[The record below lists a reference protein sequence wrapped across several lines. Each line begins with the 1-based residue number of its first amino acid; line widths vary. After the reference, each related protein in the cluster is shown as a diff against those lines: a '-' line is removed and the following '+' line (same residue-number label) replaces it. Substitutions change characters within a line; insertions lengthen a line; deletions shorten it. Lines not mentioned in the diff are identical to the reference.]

1 MTSTELSRNSRVTP
15 PPALMTAEELLTYPE
30 PDNKR
35 TELVRG
41 RLVVREPPG
50 MYHGEYAARV
60 VMAIGTY
67 LIHDQAARGAEQT
80 RGRVLTCD
88 PGFTLARNPDTVRA
102 PDVAYVSRARWA
114 GPMPHGY
121 GEFAPDLAVEI
132 QSPNDRP
139 GAVLAKI
146 GDWLNAGALLVW
158 VIDPIRRAVAVY
170 RADGSHAVL
179 DDTESLNGGDVLPG
193 FTYAVAELLAE

>member
-1 MTSTELSRNSRVTP
+1 MTA
-15 PPALMTAEELLTYPE
+15 PPALMTAEELLAYPE

-35 TELVRG
+35 SELVRG
-41 RLVVREPPG
+41 RLVVREPLG

-60 VMAIGTY
+60 VMAIGNY
-67 LIHDQAARGAEQT
+67 LIRDRAASGAEQT

-102 PDVAYVSRARWA
+102 PDVAYVSRVRWA

-121 GEFAPDLAVEI
+121 GEFAPDLAVEF

-139 GAVLAKI
+139 GAVLAKV

-158 VIDPIRRAVAVY
+158 VVDPIRRAVAVY

-179 DDTESLNGGDVLPG
+179 DDTESLDGGDVLPG
-193 FTYAVAELLAE
+193 FTHAIAELLAE

>member
-1 MTSTELSRNSRVTP
+1 MTA

-60 VMAIGTY
+60 VVAIGNY
-67 LIHDQAARGAEQT
+67 LTHDRESRGAEQT

-132 QSPNDRP
+132 QSPNARP
-139 GAVLAKI
+139 GAVLAKV
-146 GDWLNAGALLVW
+146 GDWLNAGSLLVW
-158 VIDPIRRAVAVY
+158 VIDPIRRSVAIY
-170 RADGSHAVL
+170 RADGSHAL
-179 DDTESLNGGDVLPG
+179 LNDAESLDGGEVLPG
-193 FTYAVAELLAE
+193 FSYAIAELLAE